1 MSKSF
6 KVSAPYNR
14 EHETGRWWRV
24 TSVDGKANKPLIALL
39 AEALGVP
46 KSRVRILQGES
57 ESRKLVVVDGLEQ
70 ANSVEI
76 LQTLM
81 SR

>member
-1 MSKSF
+1 M
-6 KVSAPYNR
+6 
-14 EHETGRWWRV
+14 
-24 TSVDGKANKPLIALL
+24 DGKANKPLIALL

>member
-1 MSKSF
+1 M
-6 KVSAPYNR
+6 
-14 EHETGRWWRV
+14 
-24 TSVDGKANKPLIALL
+24 DGKANKPLIALL
-39 AEALGVP
+39 AEVLGVP

-70 ANSVEI
+70 AKGVEI